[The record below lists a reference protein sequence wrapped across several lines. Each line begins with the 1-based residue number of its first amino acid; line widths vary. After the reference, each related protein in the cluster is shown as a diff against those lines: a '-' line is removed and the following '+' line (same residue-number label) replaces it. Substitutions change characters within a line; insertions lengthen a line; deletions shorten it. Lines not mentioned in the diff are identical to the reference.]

1 MWLVVGL
8 GFMGM
13 LVGML
18 AGMSRSVIVQ
28 PLIALLFAF
37 VGGSVF
43 AILSKLSA
51 EDRGLAGKMVSS
63 LSACCLIGVISGMTI
78 IRHQYLVPAEIRQ
91 DVAKACMSSNPPPE
105 CMLRSSN
112 PGEAAIIDEK
122 KNAGKMSGDQAYD
135 ALRKLY
141 QQDHPEIGK

>member
-1 MWLVVGL
+1 MWLVIGL
-8 GFMGM
+8 GLMGM

-18 AGMSRSVIVQ
+18 AGMSSSVIVQ

-51 EDRGLAGKMVSS
+51 EDRRLAGKMVSS
-63 LSACCLIGVISGMTI
+63 LSFCCLIGVIAGIFIT
-78 IRHQYLVPAEIRQ
+78 RHQYLVPTDNRQ
-91 DVAKACMSSNPPPE
+91 AMVNACLGTNPPPA

-112 PGEAAIIDEK
+112 SDQVAIIDEK
-122 KNAGKMSGDQAYD
+122 KNAGKLTADEAYD

-141 QQDHPEIGK
+141 QQAPPGAEK